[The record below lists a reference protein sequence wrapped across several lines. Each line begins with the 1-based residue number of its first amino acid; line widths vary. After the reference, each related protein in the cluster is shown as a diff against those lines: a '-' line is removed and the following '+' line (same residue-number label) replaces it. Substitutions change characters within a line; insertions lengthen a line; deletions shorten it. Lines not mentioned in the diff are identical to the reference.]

1 MREEERI
8 YIQGRVYAKT
18 QTEALEMIET
28 VVTKKGYTL
37 TRPPNIRPAFTQHIK
52 GVIWWEYI
60 IRVQEHQ
67 SRRCLAANYFIKEKR
82 DGYNCIKNDNR

>member
-1 MREEERI
+1 MTSNLQLAKEEERI

-60 IRVQEHQ
+60 ARVQEA
-67 SRRCLAANYFIKEKR
+67 SC
-82 DGYNCIKNDNR
+82 